1 MQRRADIAEIG
12 EAKSFSY
19 FRIMNGMLT
28 RPGTYYNE
36 NLSDHDLKT
45 PFLFLIIS
53 IVFNVGASLALLK
66 GSIFI
71 SAGILALNAF
81 VMPLITAS
89 VSVVIIR
96 IITQSNISF
105 IRIFSIH
112 AFAWGTTLL
121 ASWIPMLFLI
131 TEPWKWLLITKGFAK
146 GCGLTYFQAITASII
161 IAGFIICGFYFLMD
175 ITS

>member
-1 MQRRADIAEIG
+1 METAETG
-12 EAKSFSY
+12 QAKSFSY

-28 RPGTYYNE
+28 RPGTYFNE
-36 NLSDHDLKT
+36 NLSDHDLRT
-45 PFLFLIIS
+45 PFLFLMIS
-53 IVFNVGASLALLK
+53 IVFNVGASLIVLK
-66 GSIFI
+66 GNPLI

-81 VMPLITAS
+81 VMPIITAA

-96 IITQSNISF
+96 IITQDSISF

-121 ASWIPMLFLI
+121 ASWIPMLFWI
-131 TEPWKWLLITKGFAK
+131 TEPWKWFLITKGFAK
-146 GCGLTYFQAITASII
+146 GCSLTYLQAITASII